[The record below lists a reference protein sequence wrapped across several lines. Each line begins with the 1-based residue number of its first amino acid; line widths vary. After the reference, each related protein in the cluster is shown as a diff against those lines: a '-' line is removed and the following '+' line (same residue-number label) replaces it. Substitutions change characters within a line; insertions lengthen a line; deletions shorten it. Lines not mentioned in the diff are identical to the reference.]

1 MLIMQLISLLATGT
15 CDKSGGFFG
24 LKPWWAYLPNSSFL
38 SGDRSTCEITNFNF
52 FGGGQ
57 TSDIPLVLLAVVD
70 DLLRIAGLVAVGFI
84 IYGAFQYIAS
94 QGSPDQTARAQST
107 ILNALIGLAV
117 AITAIVFVSF
127 LGGQF
132 GGS

>member
-1 MLIMQLISLLATGT
+1 MLLTQLISILAADT
-15 CDKSGGFFG
+15 CDKSNGFFG
-24 LKPWWAYLPNSSFL
+24 LTPWWGYLPNSSFL
-38 SGDRSTCEITNFNF
+38 KGDRGSCEITNFNF

-57 TSDIPLVLLAVVD
+57 ASDIPLVLLAVVD
-70 DLLRIAGLVAVGFI
+70 DLLKIAGLVAVGFI
-84 IYGAFQYIAS
+84 IYGAFLYVGS

-117 AITAIVFVSF
+117 AITAIVLVTF
-127 LGGQF
+127 LGSQF